1 MRYFIDLSYNGRAY
15 HGWQIQPDVT
25 TVQAE
30 LNHALSTVLRTPL
43 DCMGAGRTDTGVHAI
58 QMVAHFDLDI
68 IIDVKDIVYKLNVLL
83 PKDIHINTI
92 KQVEPTIHARFDA
105 LSRTYVY
112 KISRTKDAFNYLNAH
127 TYTLPLDIDLMN
139 QAANTLF
146 EYTDFQCFSKVKT
159 DVKTYNCTIM
169 KAHWTL
175 DQNSLILTIKADRF
189 LRNMVRAIV
198 GTMIEVGAKKRTL
211 DEFHAIIN
219 SKNRSNAGTSAPA
232 HGLYLVDI
240 EYPKSI
246 YVPETSITNP

>member
-30 LNHALSTVLRTPL
+30 LNNALSTVLRTPL
-43 DCMGAGRTDTGVHAI
+43 DCMGAGRTDTGVHAK
-58 QMVAHFDLDI
+58 QMVAHFDLNTKL
-68 IIDVKDIVYKLNVLL
+68 DVDDIVYKLNVLL
-83 PKDIHINTI
+83 PKDIHINSI
-92 KQVEPTIHARFDA
+92 KEVLPEIHARFDA
-105 LSRTYVY
+105 LSRTYIY
-112 KISRTKDAFNYLNAH
+112 KISRTKDAFNFLNAH
-127 TYTLPLDIDLMN
+127 TYTLPLDVDLMN
-139 QAANTLF
+139 QAAKILF

-169 KAHWTL
+169 EAHWKL
-175 DQNSLILTIKADRF
+175 DANSLNFKIKADRF

-211 DEFHAIIN
+211 EEFREIIT
-219 SKNRSNAGTSAPA
+219 SKSRSNAGTSAPA
-232 HGLYLVDI
+232 HGLYLINI

-246 YVPETSITNP
+246 YVQKEA

>member
-1 MRYFIDLSYNGRAY
+1 LRYFIDLSYNGRAY

-43 DCMGAGRTDTGVHAI
+43 DCMGAGRTDTGVHAK
-58 QMVAHFDLDI
+58 QMVAHFDLDTKL
-68 IIDVKDIVYKLNVLL
+68 DVNDIVYKLNVLL
-83 PKDIHINTI
+83 PKDIHINSI
-92 KQVEPTIHARFDA
+92 KEVLPEIHARFDA
-105 LSRTYVY
+105 LSRTYIY

-127 TYTLPLDIDLMN
+127 TYTLPLDVDLMN
-139 QAANTLF
+139 QAAQILF
-146 EYTDFQCFSKVKT
+146 KHTDFQCFSKVKT

-169 KAHWTL
+169 GAHWELVNNTL
-175 DQNSLILTIKADRF
+175 NFRIKADRF

-211 DEFHAIIN
+211 EEFREIIT

-232 HGLYLVDI
+232 HGLYLINI

-246 YVPETSITNP
+246 YVQKEA

>member
-1 MRYFIDLSYNGRAY
+1 LRYFIDLSYIGRAY

-43 DCMGAGRTDTGVHAI
+43 DCMGAGRTDTGVHAK
-58 QMVAHFDLDI
+58 QMVAHFDLDTKL
-68 IIDVKDIVYKLNVLL
+68 DVNDIVYKLNVLL
-83 PKDIHINTI
+83 PKDIHINSI
-92 KQVEPTIHARFDA
+92 KEVLPEIHARFDA
-105 LSRTYVY
+105 LSRTYIY
-112 KISRTKDAFNYLNAH
+112 KISRTKDAFNFLNAH
-127 TYTLPLDIDLMN
+127 TYTLPLDVDLMN
-139 QAANTLF
+139 QAAKILF

-169 KAHWTL
+169 EAHWKL
-175 DQNSLILTIKADRF
+175 DANSLNFKIKADRF

-211 DEFHAIIN
+211 EEFRKIIT
-219 SKNRSNAGTSAPA
+219 SKSRSNAGTSAPA
-232 HGLYLVDI
+232 NGLYLINI

-246 YVPETSITNP
+246 YVQEEA

>member
-25 TVQAE
+25 TVHAE

-43 DCMGAGRTDTGVHAI
+43 ECMGAGRTDTGVHAE
-58 QMVAHFDLDI
+58 QMVAHFDVDKP
-68 IIDVKDIVYKLNVLL
+68 IDAKDLVYKLNVLL
-83 PKDIHINTI
+83 PKDIHINSI
-92 KQVEPTIHARFDA
+92 REVYPEIHARFEA

-112 KISRTKDAFNYLNAH
+112 KISRTKNAFKYKNEH

-139 QAANTLF
+139 KAAKALF
-146 EYTDFQCFSKVKT
+146 EHTDFQCFSKVKT
-159 DVKTYNCTIM
+159 EVKTYDCTI
-169 KAHWTL
+169 KEAHWEL
-175 DQNSLILTIKADRF
+175 NKNSLHFTIKADRF

-198 GTMIEVGAKKRTL
+198 GTLIEVGAKKRTL
-211 DEFHAIIN
+211 EEFHEIIS

-232 HGLYLVDI
+232 HGLYLINI

-246 YVPETSITNP
+246 YVHKEG

>member
-25 TVQAE
+25 TVQAK
-30 LNHALSTVLRTPL
+30 LNHALSTVLRAPL
-43 DCMGAGRTDTGVHAI
+43 ESMGAGRTDTGVHAE
-58 QMVAHFDLDI
+58 QMIAHFDIDTK
-68 IIDVKDIVYKLNVLL
+68 IDVKDIVYKLNVFL

-92 KQVEPTIHARFDA
+92 DQVYPNIHARFEA

-112 KISRTKDAFNYLNAH
+112 KISRKKNAFKYENEF
-127 TYTLPLDIDLMN
+127 TYTLPLDVDLMN
-139 QAANTLF
+139 QAAKILF
-146 EYTDFQCFSKVKT
+146 KYTDFQCFSKVKT
-159 DVKTYNCTIM
+159 DVKTYDCTVM
-169 KAHWTL
+169 EARWEVNN
-175 DQNSLILTIKADRF
+175 NSLNFTIKADRF

-211 DEFHAIIN
+211 EEFHEIIS

-232 HGLYLVDI
+232 HGLYLINI

-246 YVPETSITNP
+246 YVHKES

>member
-30 LNHALSTVLRTPL
+30 LNHALSTVLRVPL
-43 DCMGAGRTDTGVHAI
+43 ESMGAGRTDTGVHAE
-58 QMVAHFDLDI
+58 QMIAHFDIDTK
-68 IIDVKDIVYKLNVLL
+68 IDVKDIVYKLNVFL
-83 PKDIHINTI
+83 PKDIHINAI
-92 KQVEPTIHARFDA
+92 YEVYPDIHARFEA

-112 KISRTKDAFNYLNAH
+112 KVSRTKNAFKYQNEL
-127 TYTLPLDIDLMN
+127 TYTLPLDLVLMN
-139 QAANTLF
+139 QAAKILL

-159 DVKTYNCTIM
+159 DVKTYACTVM
-169 KAHWTL
+169 EAGWEVEN
-175 DQNSLILTIKADRF
+175 NSLHFTIKADRF

-211 DEFHAIIN
+211 EEFHEIIS

-232 HGLYLVDI
+232 HGLYLINI

-246 YVPETSITNP
+246 YVHKES

>member
-15 HGWQIQPDVT
+15 HGWQIQPDVI
-25 TVQAE
+25 TVQAA
-30 LNHALSTVLRTPL
+30 LNHALSTVLRIPL
-43 DCMGAGRTDTGVHAI
+43 DCMGAGRTDTGVHAE
-58 QMVAHFDLDI
+58 QMIAHFDIDTKIDANDI
-68 IIDVKDIVYKLNVLL
+68 AYKLNVLL

-92 KQVEPTIHARFDA
+92 REVQPDIHARFDA
-105 LSRTYVY
+105 LSRTYSY

-139 QAANTLF
+139 QAAQILF
-146 EYTDFQCFSKVKT
+146 KYTEFQCFSKVKT

-169 KAHWTL
+169 EAHWERNKTTL
-175 DQNSLILTIKADRF
+175 SFNIKADRF

-211 DEFHAIIN
+211 EEFHEIIS

-232 HGLYLVDI
+232 HGLYLINI

-246 YVPETSITNP
+246 YVHKES

>member
-43 DCMGAGRTDTGVHAI
+43 DCMGAGRTDTGVHAK
-58 QMVAHFDLDI
+58 QMVAHFDLNTKL
-68 IIDVKDIVYKLNVLL
+68 DVDDIVYKLNVLL
-83 PKDIHINTI
+83 PKDIHINSI
-92 KQVEPTIHARFDA
+92 KEVLPEIHARFDA
-105 LSRTYVY
+105 LSRTYIY

-127 TYTLPLDIDLMN
+127 TYTLPLDVDLMN
-139 QAANTLF
+139 QAAKILF

-169 KAHWTL
+169 EAHWKL
-175 DQNSLILTIKADRF
+175 DANSLNFKIKADRF

-211 DEFHAIIN
+211 EEFRKIIT

-232 HGLYLVDI
+232 HGLYLINI

-246 YVPETSITNP
+246 YVQKEA

>member
-30 LNHALSTVLRTPL
+30 LNHALSTVLRVPL
-43 DCMGAGRTDTGVHAI
+43 ECMGAGRTDTGVHAK
-58 QMVAHFDLDI
+58 QMIAHFDIDTK
-68 IIDVKDIVYKLNVLL
+68 IDVKDIVYKLNVYL
-83 PKDIHINTI
+83 PKDIHINAI
-92 KQVEPTIHARFDA
+92 HKVHPEIHARFEA

-112 KISRTKDAFNYLNAH
+112 KVSRTKNAFKYQSEH
-127 TYTLPLDIDLMN
+127 TYTLPLDVDLMN
-139 QAANTLF
+139 QAAKILF

-159 DVKTYNCTIM
+159 DVKTYDCTIM
-169 KAHWTL
+169 EAQWQV
-175 DQNSLILTIKADRF
+175 DNNSLNFTIKADRF

-211 DEFHAIIN
+211 EEFRKIIA

-232 HGLYLVDI
+232 RGLYLINI

-246 YVPETSITNP
+246 YVQKEA

>member
-15 HGWQIQPDVT
+15 HGWQTQPDVS

-30 LNHALSTVLRTPL
+30 LNHALTTVLRTSL
-43 DCMGAGRTDTGVHAI
+43 ECMGAGRTDTGVHSK
-58 QMVAHFDLDI
+58 QMIAHFD
-68 IIDVKDIVYKLNVLL
+68 IDTMIDAKDLVYKLNVLL
-83 PKDIHINTI
+83 PKDIHINSI
-92 KQVEPTIHARFDA
+92 KEVHREIHARFNA

-112 KISRTKDAFNYLNAH
+112 KISRTKNAFKYQNEH
-127 TYTLPLDIDLMN
+127 TYTLPLDVDLMN
-139 QAANTLF
+139 KAAKILF

-159 DVKTYNCTIM
+159 DVKTFECTLM
-169 KAHWTL
+169 EARWERDK
-175 DQNSLILTIKADRF
+175 NSLNFTIKADRF

-211 DEFHAIIN
+211 EEFHEIIS

-232 HGLYLVDI
+232 HGLYLINI

-246 YVPETSITNP
+246 YVHKEA

>member
-1 MRYFIDLSYNGRAY
+1 LRYFIDLSYNGRAY

-43 DCMGAGRTDTGVHAI
+43 ECMGAGRTDTGVHAE
-58 QMVAHFDLDI
+58 QMVAHFDVDKP
-68 IIDVKDIVYKLNVLL
+68 IDTKDLVYKLNVLL
-83 PKDIHINTI
+83 PKDIHINSI
-92 KQVEPTIHARFDA
+92 REVYPEIHARFEA

-112 KISRTKDAFNYLNAH
+112 KISRTKNAFKYKNEH

-139 QAANTLF
+139 KAAKALF
-146 EYTDFQCFSKVKT
+146 EHTDFQCFSKVKT
-159 DVKTYNCTIM
+159 EVKTYDCTI
-169 KAHWTL
+169 KEAHWEL
-175 DQNSLILTIKADRF
+175 NKNSLHFTIKADRF

-198 GTMIEVGAKKRTL
+198 GTLIEVGAKKRTL
-211 DEFHAIIN
+211 EEFHEIIS

-232 HGLYLVDI
+232 HGLYLINI

-246 YVPETSITNP
+246 YVHKEG

>member
-43 DCMGAGRTDTGVHAI
+43 ECMGAGRTDTGVHAE
-58 QMVAHFDLDI
+58 QMIAHFDLDTR
-68 IIDVKDIVYKLNVLL
+68 IDSKDLVYKLNVLL
-83 PKDIHINTI
+83 PKDIHINSI
-92 KQVEPTIHARFDA
+92 REVHPDIHARFAA

-112 KISRTKDAFNYLNAH
+112 RISRTKNAFKYQYEH
-127 TYTLPLDIDLMN
+127 IHTLPLDVNLMN
-139 QAANTLF
+139 QATKILF
-146 EYTDFQCFSKVKT
+146 EYTDFQCFSKAKT
-159 DVKTYNCTIM
+159 DVKTYDCRIM
-169 KAHWTL
+169 EAHWEV
-175 DQNSLILTIKADRF
+175 DKNSLNFTIKADRF

-211 DEFHAIIN
+211 EEFRKIIS

-232 HGLYLVDI
+232 HGLYLIHI

-246 YVPETSITNP
+246 YVHKES

>member
-43 DCMGAGRTDTGVHAI
+43 ECMGAGRTDTGVHAE
-58 QMVAHFDLDI
+58 QMVAHFDVDKP
-68 IIDVKDIVYKLNVLL
+68 IDAKDLVYKLNVLL
-83 PKDIHINTI
+83 PKDIHINSI
-92 KQVEPTIHARFDA
+92 KEVYPEIHARFEA

-112 KISRTKDAFNYLNAH
+112 RISRTKNAFKYKNEH
-127 TYTLPLDIDLMN
+127 TYTLPLDVDLMN
-139 QAANTLF
+139 KAAKVLL

-159 DVKTYNCTIM
+159 EVKTYDCTI
-169 KAHWTL
+169 KEAHWEL
-175 DQNSLILTIKADRF
+175 NKNSLHFTIKADRF

-198 GTMIEVGAKKRTL
+198 GTLIEVGAKKRTL
-211 DEFHAIIN
+211 EEFHEIIS

-232 HGLYLVDI
+232 HGLYLINI

-246 YVPETSITNP
+246 YVHKES

>member
-43 DCMGAGRTDTGVHAI
+43 DCMGAGRTDTGVHAK
-58 QMVAHFDLDI
+58 QMVAHFDLNTKL
-68 IIDVKDIVYKLNVLL
+68 DVDDIVYKLNVLL
-83 PKDIHINTI
+83 PKDIHINSI
-92 KQVEPTIHARFDA
+92 KEVLPEIHARFDA
-105 LSRTYVY
+105 LSRTYIY
-112 KISRTKDAFNYLNAH
+112 KISRTKDAFNFLNAH
-127 TYTLPLDIDLMN
+127 TYTLPLDVDLMN
-139 QAANTLF
+139 QAAKMLF
-146 EYTDFQCFSKVKT
+146 DYTDFQCFSKVKT

-169 KAHWTL
+169 EAHWKL
-175 DQNSLILTIKADRF
+175 DANSLNFKIKADRF

-211 DEFHAIIN
+211 EEFRKIIT

-232 HGLYLVDI
+232 HGLYLINI

-246 YVPETSITNP
+246 YVQKEA

>member
-43 DCMGAGRTDTGVHAI
+43 ECMGAGRTDTGVHAE
-58 QMVAHFDLDI
+58 QMVAHFDVDKP
-68 IIDVKDIVYKLNVLL
+68 IDAKDLVYKLNVLL
-83 PKDIHINTI
+83 PKDIHINSI
-92 KQVEPTIHARFDA
+92 REVYPEIHARFEA

-112 KISRTKDAFNYLNAH
+112 KISRTKNAFKYKNEH

-139 QAANTLF
+139 KAAKALF
-146 EYTDFQCFSKVKT
+146 EHTDFQCFSKVKT
-159 DVKTYNCTIM
+159 EVKTYDCTI
-169 KAHWTL
+169 KEAHWEL
-175 DQNSLILTIKADRF
+175 NKNSLHFTIKADRF

-198 GTMIEVGAKKRTL
+198 GTLIEVGAKKRTL
-211 DEFHAIIN
+211 EEFHEIIS

-232 HGLYLVDI
+232 HGLYLINI

-246 YVPETSITNP
+246 YVHKEG

>member
-43 DCMGAGRTDTGVHAI
+43 ECMGAGRTDTGVHAE
-58 QMVAHFDLDI
+58 QMVAHFDVDKP
-68 IIDVKDIVYKLNVLL
+68 IDTKDLVYKLNVLL
-83 PKDIHINTI
+83 PKDIHINSI
-92 KQVEPTIHARFDA
+92 REVYPEIHARFEA

-112 KISRTKDAFNYLNAH
+112 KISRTKNAFKYKNEH

-139 QAANTLF
+139 KAAKALF
-146 EYTDFQCFSKVKT
+146 EHTDFQCFSKVKT
-159 DVKTYNCTIM
+159 EVKTYDCTI
-169 KAHWTL
+169 KEAHWEL
-175 DQNSLILTIKADRF
+175 NKNSLHFTIKADRF

-198 GTMIEVGAKKRTL
+198 GTLIEVGAKKRTL
-211 DEFHAIIN
+211 EEFHEIIS

-232 HGLYLVDI
+232 HGLYLINI

-246 YVPETSITNP
+246 YVHKEG

>member
-1 MRYFIDLSYNGRAY
+1 LRYFIDLSYNGRAY

-43 DCMGAGRTDTGVHAI
+43 ECMGAGRTDTGVHAE
-58 QMVAHFDLDI
+58 QMVAHFDVDKP
-68 IIDVKDIVYKLNVLL
+68 IDAKDLVYKLNVLL
-83 PKDIHINTI
+83 PKDIHINSI
-92 KQVEPTIHARFDA
+92 REVYPEIHARFEA

-112 KISRTKDAFNYLNAH
+112 KISRTKNAFKYKNEH

-139 QAANTLF
+139 KAAKALF
-146 EYTDFQCFSKVKT
+146 EHTDFQCFSKVKT
-159 DVKTYNCTIM
+159 EVKTYDCTI
-169 KAHWTL
+169 KEAHWEL
-175 DQNSLILTIKADRF
+175 NKNSLHFTIKADRF

-198 GTMIEVGAKKRTL
+198 GTLIEVGAKKRTL
-211 DEFHAIIN
+211 EEFHEIIS

-232 HGLYLVDI
+232 HGLYLINI

-246 YVPETSITNP
+246 YVH

>member
-43 DCMGAGRTDTGVHAI
+43 DCMGAGRTDTGVHAK
-58 QMVAHFDLDI
+58 QMVAHFDLNTKL
-68 IIDVKDIVYKLNVLL
+68 DVDDIVYKLNVLL
-83 PKDIHINTI
+83 PKDIHINSI
-92 KQVEPTIHARFDA
+92 KEVLPEIHARFDA
-105 LSRTYVY
+105 LSRTYIY
-112 KISRTKDAFNYLNAH
+112 KISRTKDAFNFLNAH
-127 TYTLPLDIDLMN
+127 TYTLPLDVDLMN
-139 QAANTLF
+139 QAAKMLF

-169 KAHWTL
+169 EAHWKL
-175 DQNSLILTIKADRF
+175 DANSLNFKIKADRF

-211 DEFHAIIN
+211 EEFRKIIT

-232 HGLYLVDI
+232 HGLYLINI

-246 YVPETSITNP
+246 YVQKEA

>member
-43 DCMGAGRTDTGVHAI
+43 DCMGAGRTDTGVHAK
-58 QMVAHFDLDI
+58 QMVAHFDLDTKL
-68 IIDVKDIVYKLNVLL
+68 DVDDIVYKLNVLL
-83 PKDIHINTI
+83 PKDIHINSI
-92 KQVEPTIHARFDA
+92 KEVLPEIHARFDA
-105 LSRTYVY
+105 LSRTYIY
-112 KISRTKDAFNYLNAH
+112 KISRTKDAFNFLNAH
-127 TYTLPLDIDLMN
+127 TYTLPLDVDLMN
-139 QAANTLF
+139 QAAKMLF

-169 KAHWTL
+169 EAHWKL
-175 DQNSLILTIKADRF
+175 DANSLNFKIKADRF

-211 DEFHAIIN
+211 EEFRKIIT

-232 HGLYLVDI
+232 HGLYLINI

-246 YVPETSITNP
+246 YVQKEA